1 MAQIYEEGRER
12 PPKPGVWML
21 QHLERPLNL
30 HFMKE
35 KKSVFWKSNW
45 ATNENLALFMF
56 LCTKNPKGYSMGS
69 GISFLHLG
77 ADATNP
83 QSVGLREQFWPS
95 SCLLQVLQEQN
106 GQTKCGLFAQYN
118 TGLFS
123 LTQPT
128 SLPRKYPSCFCWI
141 LSCVSF
147 ASCWKYSTV
156 LASQILPA
164 DFCWRLYSPT
174 LPFWWVW
181 TCAYSVH
188 VPVQG
193 SCLPEQG

>member
-1 MAQIYEEGRER
+1 MFFKR
-12 PPKPGVWML
+12 
-21 QHLERPLNL
+21 
-30 HFMKE
+30 
-35 KKSVFWKSNW
+35 
-45 ATNENLALFMF
+45 ATELLTRIWHY
-56 LCTKNPKGYSMGS
+56 LCFYVQRTLKVIWWVLVPVL
-69 GISFLHLG
+69 LHLG
-77 ADATNP
+77 TDATNP

-118 TGLFS
+118 TGLFF

-128 SLPRKYPSCFCWI
+128 SLPRKSPSCFCWI

-193 SCLPEQG
+193 SCLPGQG